1 MRWYAA
7 PGWRRPAAGTP
18 IPLVVIDSP
27 CTIRRRALQALADHG
42 VESVVVGEAAY
53 LAGVLNA
60 ARGGLG
66 VALLAGAGASPEGL
80 EPCTD
85 LPPVTPEPLY
95 LRVRKGTH
103 PGLHDAA
110 VRALAS
116 V

>member
-1 MRWYAA
+1 
-7 PGWRRPAAGTP
+7 
-18 IPLVVIDSP
+18 
-27 CTIRRRALQALADHG
+27 
-42 VESVVVGEAAY
+42 VGEAAY

-66 VALLAGAGASPEGL
+66 VALLAGSGAAPEGL
-80 EPCTD
+80 VPRVD

-110 VRALAS
+110 LQALAPVLAAAPS
-116 V
+116 TE